1 MAGTV
6 VVAAVADDLG
16 VVVVVTQEV
25 MRHYMA
31 LELIACAQVRSKH
44 KQINIALVSHMAN
57 G

>member
-6 VVAAVADDLG
+6 VVAAKTDDLCE
-16 VVVVVTQEV
+16 VVVVNQEV

-31 LELIACAQVRSKH
+31 LEWIACAQVRSKH
-44 KQINIALVSHMAN
+44 KQNNIALVSHMAN